1 MYPSVRN
8 CLIAVASLVTMSVQA
23 ANNVDMAVVT
33 QVNPRYES
41 VNMPR
46 QQCQTYQETVP
57 QERSL
62 VGPIIG
68 GVAGAIIGSQVG
80 GGKGRIA
87 TGALG
92 AGVGAIVGDRID
104 NNNSGT
110 NTRQVERCSQVDN
123 YQQIVRDYDVTYQ
136 YQNRTYKTIMQN
148 YVKPG
153 DAIRVRVEVTPY

>member
-1 MYPSVRN
+1 
-8 CLIAVASLVTMSVQA
+8 MSVQA
-23 ANNVDMAVVT
+23 ANYGETALVT
-33 QVNPRYES
+33 QVTPRYEM

-46 QQCQTYQETVP
+46 QQCQGYQEAVP

-62 VGPIIG
+62 LGPIIG

-87 TGALG
+87 TGAIG

-104 NNNSGT
+104 NNNSGAGT
-110 NTRQVERCSQVDN
+110 HQVERCIQVDS
-123 YQQIVRDYDVTYQ
+123 YQQVVRDYDVTYQ
-136 YQNRTYKTIMQN
+136 YQNRIYQTIMQS

-153 DAIRVRVEVTPY
+153 DTIRVRVEVTPY